1 MTRFAIDPAHTDV
14 SFSAK
19 HMMVTTVRGKFTDVE
34 GYLEVDEE
42 NPRAATGEIRVATT
56 SLNTGFEGRDQHL
69 RSADFFD
76 VPNHPTIVFRATDV
90 SPRDDGLYAVTGDV
104 MIREVT
110 RPVTFEVEF
119 LGFYTGM
126 SGARRIGVTARAK
139 VNRKDWGLTWNV
151 GLEAGG
157 WLVGDEIKLEIDVAA
172 EEAAV
177 AAVETEAEVTEEV
190 AEAAA

>member
-1 MTRFAIDPAHTDV
+1 MTRYAIDPAHTDIN
-14 SFSAK
+14 FSAK
-19 HMMVTTVRGKFTDVE
+19 HMMVTTVRGKFTDVD

-42 NPRAATGEIRVATT
+42 DPAATRGEIRIAAT
-56 SLNTGFEGRDQHL
+56 SLTTGFEGRDQHL

-76 VPNHPTIVFRATDV
+76 VPHHPTITFRATDV

-104 MIREVT
+104 TIRDVT

-126 SGARRIGVTARAK
+126 SGARRIGVTGRAK
-139 VNRKDWGLTWNV
+139 VSRKDWGLTWNV

-190 AEAAA
+190 AEAVA